1 MTTSLLWN
9 KTYAGPSEAIRHAAF
24 NAVSVMTTTGY
35 GTEDF
40 HRWPSFCKALLLVL
54 MFVGGCAGST
64 GGGIKVV
71 RFFLFFN
78 ILWLELE
85 RAFRPNIV
93 RPLRIGGATID
104 DNVRRDVVVYFGLML
119 ILGSVSWLGLVAIE
133 SDHHWTTREQHT
145 QEEKLFDCGT
155 AVVATLNNIGPGMGV
170 VGPAENY
177 SFFSPAGKVLL
188 TILMVLGRLELYAI
202 LVLLLPS
209 FWRP

>member
-1 MTTSLLWN
+1 MTVSLMWN
-9 KTYAGPSEAIRHAAF
+9 KTYAGPAETIRHAAF

-40 HRWPSFCKALLLVL
+40 HRWPSFCKALLLML

-93 RPLRIGGATID
+93 RPLRIGRVTID

-119 ILGSVSWLGLVAIE
+119 ILGAVSWLALVAIE
-133 SDHHWTTREQHT
+133 SDHAIGQPARITQ
-145 QEEKLFDCGT
+145 QEEK
-155 AVVATLNNIGPGMGV
+155 AV
-170 VGPAENY
+170 
-177 SFFSPAGKVLL
+177 
-188 TILMVLGRLELYAI
+188 
-202 LVLLLPS
+202 
-209 FWRP
+209 